1 MNLRRFLEV
10 LESKAPD
17 QVRRL
22 AAEVDPDYEAAALV
36 MEMERRGEHPVL
48 WLDRVRGSR
57 FPVVT
62 NVFADRRRFALA
74 LGVPADAL
82 ADEWLVRGDR
92 RLPPRLCQTGP
103 IRDVVVTGSA
113 VDLGALPVI
122 RHFAEDAGPYITNGI
137 VVARDPDTGVRNA
150 SFHRLQVRGPARLG
164 TSLHSRRHLWDYQR
178 RAEERGL
185 SLPVSIVVGAQPL
198 FVLGAG
204 LWKGPID
211 VDEYEVAGGFM
222 GEPLDIVPGV
232 TVPVEAPAEAE
243 FVLEGRILAGVREPE
258 GPFAEFTGYASER
271 STQHVIEVTAIL
283 HRGDAIYQDIMSG
296 ISAEHTT
303 LLAVPQE
310 ARMLRVLRG
319 HYPSVTQVAYPQS
332 GACRLHCYVSLKPT
346 AEGQAKNVALTAF
359 GEDLSLKLVVVV
371 DHDVDVTRDDE
382 VLWAMA
388 TRMQADRDLVVVANA
403 MGAILDPSSRAGTTA
418 KVVIDATRPPGEFPS
433 RHRLPPEAVVRATA
447 LLDAAGTGAT
457 APAAAR
463 DGERGGAAHPVG
475 DRASRHPANPQRG

>member
-1 MNLRRFLEV
+1 MSLRTFLET
-10 LESKAPD
+10 LESKAPE

-22 AAEVDPDYEAAALV
+22 TAEIDPDYELAALV
-36 MEMERRGEHPVL
+36 MELERRGERPVL

-62 NVFADRRRFALA
+62 NLFADRRRFALA

-92 RLPPRLCQTGP
+92 RLAPRLRPTGP
-103 IRDVVVTGSA
+103 IRDVVVTGSE
-113 VDLGALPVI
+113 VDVAALPVI

-150 SFHRLQVRGPARLG
+150 SFHRLQVRGRTRLG

-178 RAEERGL
+178 RAEEHGR
-185 SLPVSIVVGAQPL
+185 SLPVSIVVGAHPL
-198 FVLGAG
+198 FLLGAG

-211 VDEYEVAGGFM
+211 VDEYDVVGGFM

-243 FVLEGRILAGVREPE
+243 FVLEGHILAGVREPE

-283 HRGDAIYQDIMSG
+283 HRHDAIYQNVMSG

-303 LLAVPQE
+303 LLAVPHE

-319 HYPSVTQVAYPQS
+319 HYPSVRQVAYPQS
-332 GACRLHCYVSLKPT
+332 GACRLHCYVSMRPA
-346 AEGQAKNVALTAF
+346 AEGQARNVALTAF

-371 DHDVDVTRDDE
+371 DDDVDVTRDDE

-388 TRMQADRDLVVVANA
+388 TRMQADRDVVVVANA

-418 KVVIDATRPPGEFPS
+418 KVVIDATRPPGAFPS
-433 RHRLPPEAVVRATA
+433 RHTLPPGAMLRAAA
-447 LLDAAGTGAT
+447 LLDAPGTRPAT
-457 APAAAR
+457 PPR
-463 DGERGGAAHPVG
+463 P
-475 DRASRHPANPQRG
+475 

>member
-1 MNLRRFLEV
+1 VNLRAFLET
-10 LESKAPD
+10 LETKAPD
-17 QVRRL
+17 QVRRVS
-22 AAEVDPDYEAAALV
+22 AEVDPDYEPTALV
-36 MEMERRGEHPVL
+36 MELERRGERPVL

-62 NVFADRRRFALA
+62 NVFADRRRFAAA
-74 LGVPADAL
+74 LGVEPDAL

-92 RLPPRLCQTGP
+92 RFAPRLRETGP
-103 IRDVVVTGSA
+103 IRDVVVTGDN
-113 VDLGALPVI
+113 VDLAALPVL

-150 SFHRLQVRGPARLG
+150 SFHRLQIRGRTRLG

-178 RAEERGL
+178 RAEGRGQA
-185 SLPVSIVVGAQPL
+185 LPVSIVIGAHPL
-198 FVLGAG
+198 FLLGAG

-222 GEPLDIVPGV
+222 GQPLDVVPGV

-243 FVLEGRILAGVREPE
+243 FVLEGHVLAGVREPE

-271 STQHVIEVTAIL
+271 STEHVVEVTAIL
-283 HRGDAIYQDIMSG
+283 HRRDAIYQDVMSG

-319 HYPSVTQVAYPQS
+319 HYPSVTQVTYPQS
-332 GACRLHCYVSLKPT
+332 GACRLHCYVAMRPT
-346 AEGQAKNVALTAF
+346 AEGQAKNVAMTAF

-371 DHDVDVTRDDE
+371 DADVDVTRDDD

-388 TRMQADRDLVVVANA
+388 TRMQADRDLVVVPNA

-418 KVVIDATRPPGEFPS
+418 KLVIDATRPPGAFPN
-433 RHRLPPEAVVRATA
+433 RHSLPPMAVVRAAA
-447 LLDAAGTGAT
+447 LLDAVGV
-457 APAAAR
+457 
-463 DGERGGAAHPVG
+463 GAAFAPHRP
-475 DRASRHPANPQRG
+475 